1 MSTICDDLRAAIL
14 QAAMQGRLTKQ
25 LPEDGGASELLKE
38 AVKARGAS
46 VKKNKESQTITDE
59 EKPFTIPDSWLWARV
74 GDVFSHNTGKT
85 KNAAQNTSGESRKY
99 ITTSNLYWNYFDFS
113 KVGKMNFKKE
123 ELERYTVR
131 KGDLLVCEGG
141 DFGRTAIWNYDE
153 EVCFQNHVH
162 RLRFFYQ
169 MNAEFFYWL
178 FYFYKHS
185 GLIKGKGIGI
195 QGLSSGVLH
204 NIVFPIPPLA
214 EQKRIVEKIDELMA
228 CVADLEQSAN
238 ALASLKKAFPDDI
251 KASLLQAAMRGKLTK
266 QLPED
271 GNAEDLLEQIKAEK
285 EKLIAEGKIKKQ
297 KPLAPIT
304 DDEIPFSIP
313 NNWKWAYISEVC
325 YFQEGPGI
333 LAKDFRKNGIPLIR
347 IAGMQGNIVS
357 LEGCNY
363 LDPEMVKEKWSHFKL
378 DEGDIVISTSASLD
392 KIAEVDVTSVGAIPY
407 TGLIRFKMFDGIS
420 KDFFKYFIKS
430 PFYTSQIKEQEAG
443 ATIKHYGPTHLNH
456 MLMPIPP
463 LAEQKRI
470 VERLNDLMQNINVV
484 GDLIAN
490 E

>member
-25 LPEDGGASELLKE
+25 LPEDG
-38 AVKARGAS
+38 
-46 VKKNKESQTITDE
+46 
-59 EKPFTIPDSWLWARV
+59 
-74 GDVFSHNTGKT
+74 
-85 KNAAQNTSGESRKY
+85 NAK
-99 ITTSNLYWNYFDFS
+99 
-113 KVGKMNFKKE
+113 
-123 ELERYTVR
+123 
-131 KGDLLVCEGG
+131 
-141 DFGRTAIWNYDE
+141 
-153 EVCFQNHVH
+153 
-162 RLRFFYQ
+162 
-169 MNAEFFYWL
+169 
-178 FYFYKHS
+178 
-185 GLIKGKGIGI
+185 
-195 QGLSSGVLH
+195 
-204 NIVFPIPPLA
+204 
-214 EQKRIVEKIDELMA
+214 
-228 CVADLEQSAN
+228 
-238 ALASLKKAFPDDI
+238 
-251 KASLLQAAMRGKLTK
+251 
-266 QLPED
+266 
-271 GNAEDLLEQIKAEK
+271 DLLEKIKTEK
-285 EKLIAEGKIKKQ
+285 EKLISGGKIKKQ

-313 NNWKWAYISEVC
+313 NNWKWAYIPEAC

-333 LAKDFRKNGIPLIR
+333 LAKDFRKNGTPLIR

-392 KIAEVDVTSVGAIPY
+392 KIAEVDITSVGAIPY

-430 PFYTSQIKEQEAG
+430 PFYASQIKEQEAG
-443 ATIKHYGPTHLNH
+443 AAIKHYGPTHLNH

-470 VERLNDLMQNINVV
+470 VVRLNTLMQNINVV
-484 GDLIAN
+484 GDLIAS

>member
-25 LPEDGGASELLKE
+25 LPEDGNAKDLLEKIKTEKE
-38 AVKARGAS
+38 KLISGGKI
-46 VKKNKESQTITDE
+46 KKQKPLAPITDDE
-59 EKPFTIPDSWLWARV
+59 IPFSIPENWQWVRMADLFTIV
-74 GDVFSHNTGKT
+74 TGKKDANFGSDSGEYRFFT
-85 KNAAQNTSGESRKY
+85 CAKVPIYSNSYSFSGES
-99 ITTSNLYWNYFDFS
+99 ILLAGN
-113 KVGKMNFKKE
+113 
-123 ELERYTVR
+123 
-131 KGDLLVCEGG
+131 GDIGNISYYDG
-141 DFGRTAIWNYDE
+141 DFEAYQRTYVLQPFIEHTYAEYVLRHLMGNWVKYNKDKMFGTAIPYIRLSNVE
-153 EVCFQNHVH
+153 EYAVAF
-162 RLRFFYQ
+162 
-169 MNAEFFYWL
+169 
-178 FYFYKHS
+178 
-185 GLIKGKGIGI
+185 
-195 QGLSSGVLH
+195 
-204 NIVFPIPPLA
+204 PPLT
-214 EQKRIVEKIDELMA
+214 EQKRIVEKVDELMA
-228 CVADLEQSAN
+228 RVADLEQSAD

-251 KASLLQAAMRGKLTK
+251 KASLLQAAMQGKLTK

-271 GNAEDLLEQIKAEK
+271 GNAEELLEKIKVEK

-313 NNWKWAYISEVC
+313 NNWKWAYIPEAC

-333 LAKDFRKNGIPLIR
+333 LAKDFRKNGTPLIR

-392 KIAEVDVTSVGAIPY
+392 KIAEVDITSVGAIPY

-430 PFYTSQIKEQEAG
+430 PFYASQIKEQEAG
-443 ATIKHYGPTHLNH
+443 AAIKHYGPTHLNH

-470 VERLNDLMQNINVV
+470 VVRLNTLMQNINVV
-484 GDLIAN
+484 GDLIAS